1 MKVVGTVGLNGS
13 GKDTVTSIISKELGI
28 PKLTIG
34 DIARKIAATQNIEPT
49 RENLTKISLDYRRKN
64 GPDYFPK
71 EIIRTIEKN
80 NWDFVSVAGIR
91 SNVDVDT
98 FRKRFG
104 SDFILI
110 FVEVSNP
117 AVRFERITKRGEPRD
132 PKTFAQFLKQDSEE
146 EKNFKLNA
154 AIKEANYVIRNDG
167 DIDSLINETRKLI
180 TQITRCSPQ
189 R

>member
-1 MKVVGTVGLNGS
+1 MKVIGTVGLNGA
-13 GKDTVTSIISKELGI
+13 GKDTVASIISKELGI
-28 PKLTIG
+28 PRLTIG
-34 DIARKIAATQNIEPT
+34 DVARKIAATQNVEPT
-49 RENLTKISLDYRRKN
+49 RENLTKISLDCRRKY
-64 GPDYFPK
+64 GLDYFPK
-71 EIIRTIEKN
+71 EVIRTIEAN
-80 NWDFVSVAGIR
+80 NWGFVSVAGIR
-91 SNVDVDT
+91 SKVDVDT

-117 AVRFERITKRGEPRD
+117 AVRFERIAKRGEPRD

-154 AIKEANYVIRNDG
+154 AIKEANYVIKNDR

-180 TQITRCSPQ
+180 TQITRRSP
-189 R
+189 